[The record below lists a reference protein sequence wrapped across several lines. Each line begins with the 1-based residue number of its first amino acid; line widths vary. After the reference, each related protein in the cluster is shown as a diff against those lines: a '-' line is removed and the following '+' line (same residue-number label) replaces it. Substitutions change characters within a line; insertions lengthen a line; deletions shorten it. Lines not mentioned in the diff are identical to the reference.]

1 MEISHV
7 VDLCGLVD
15 APFFSNRCRLSVVP
29 GHEARQILDDSLI
42 LILNATGPRKPFT
55 TAD

>member
-29 GHEARQILDDSLI
+29 GHEARQLLD
-42 LILNATGPRKPFT
+42 
-55 TAD
+55 